1 MPPVRDEQQQN
12 DADAAPG
19 GPGGRAGAQTET
31 RGIGDDAQTRTGSES
46 AAAGGATRWQPG
58 AARVKVSDRLNRLV
72 EETRRPDGQLWTI
85 TNLTEELT
93 NRGHEVSRQY
103 LSNLLNGSRENPPL
117 RLLEALADVFAVPVA
132 YFSDDYLGR
141 VTNDLL
147 PILVAAQDPT
157 VRALLHRSDL
167 PDVAAVLA
175 SVEQIAP
182 TPQLIE
188 LLSRADLQDVAGN
201 LTNPDVLAW
210 VGDRPLADVLAT
222 LQAPVVQSAIEE
234 TMAVWLKYGTGP
246 RK

>member
-1 MPPVRDEQQQN
+1 M
-12 DADAAPG
+12 
-19 GPGGRAGAQTET
+19 
-31 RGIGDDAQTRTGSES
+31 
-46 AAAGGATRWQPG
+46 
-58 AARVKVSDRLNRLV
+58 
-72 EETRRPDGQLWTI
+72 
-85 TNLTEELT
+85 
-93 NRGHEVSRQY
+93 
-103 LSNLLNGSRENPPL
+103 
-117 RLLEALADVFAVPVA
+117 FAVPVA

-188 LLSRADLQDVAGN
+188 LLSRADLQDVVEN
-201 LTNPDVLAW
+201 LTNPDVQAW

-234 TMAVWLKYGTGP
+234 TMAVWLKYGTDQGRRQQMGSGRQSWAP
-246 RK
+246 GC

>member
-19 GPGGRAGAQTET
+19 GPGGRAGKQET
-31 RGIGDDAQTRTGSES
+31 RMVLRRGL
-46 AAAGGATRWQPG
+46 AANRRLRAGPRWQPG

-147 PILVAAQDPT
+147 PVLVAAQDPT

-182 TPQLIE
+182 T
-188 LLSRADLQDVAGN
+188 LS
-201 LTNPDVLAW
+201 
-210 VGDRPLADVLAT
+210 
-222 LQAPVVQSAIEE
+222 
-234 TMAVWLKYGTGP
+234 
-246 RK
+246 